1 MSSSN
6 PPPTLSVAIAREGTS
21 AAIVVMASGAAP
33 SLSTLLPAL
42 HNMGLQVSH
51 QTTHRTA
58 PAAPSG
64 CALWLQPDSVALLPP
79 AAQEA
84 TLCDILARIF
94 SGEAEDGRL
103 NGLAL
108 AAGCSAHDVLLVRAA
123 LSYLRQA
130 GVHMSLRYMAE
141 RLRRYPAAL
150 RGWLALFAARF
161 DPAVADR
168 EAAMARADGR
178 LAALQ
183 SDIAD
188 ADAFELIG
196 RLRELA
202 WGMVRTT
209 HFRADPRGPLP
220 AYVAF
225 KVDGQ
230 ALSFLPAPR
239 PYRETFVFSERFEGV
254 HLRGGPV
261 SRGGLRWS
269 DRQEDYRTEVLG
281 LVKAQLVKNAVIV
294 PTGAKGGFVCKRA
307 DDDGAAV
314 YALFINGLLDL
325 TDNQAPGGAIVP
337 PPGVVCHDGPDP
349 YLVVAADKGTARFS
363 DLANRIALERGFWL
377 GDAFASGGSVG
388 YDHKQLGI
396 TAKGAWETAKIR
408 FSELGIDADGAGFSA
423 VGIGDMGGDVF
434 GNGMLLMP
442 RLRLLAAF
450 DHRHV
455 FLDPRPDVQ
464 RAYGERRRLFAL
476 PRSSWDDYDRALLSA
491 GGGIWPRTERSITL
505 SREVRE
511 CLGIDA
517 AELSPDQLIAAILR
531 APVDVLYNG
540 GIGTYVKAAH
550 ESADSVRDRAND
562 RVRIDAQQVRARVV
576 VEGGNLGLTAA
587 ARTELAL
594 HGVQVYTDAVDNSG
608 GVDCSDHEV
617 NIKIALALEPR
628 PETERAAL
636 LAAMAPEVE
645 ARVLATNR
653 NQARRLARH
662 VRQPALIGDAA
673 ALMAR
678 LGELTG
684 LDRALEALPDDATLA
699 RRPQRALAA
708 PELAVLM
715 AHDKRALKEAW
726 LAAGSAAS
734 RAASSAAPTPPLA
747 PWHEAVLR
755 HYFPAPLQKL
765 PLQQHPL
772 ARPIVATVLANA
784 AVDRLG
790 IGVVSAADRG
800 GMPATL
806 DALAFGLTALRL
818 DSAALGD
825 AAIAALPADER
836 HAAEAALEQAL
847 QHLLQHLLA
856 EPRLLQAATWQALRE
871 ACAGTPPSSAAACV
885 AEVQRRT
892 RLVADLRRALP
903 LLERGHAVAAV
914 LSAMGEVERETSLAR
929 LAAELC
935 AQPELA
941 TQGLFRQCIERRFS
955 LLALRIAAMAL
966 ARPAQQAV
974 AEALDRL
981 GWREAL
987 QRLRVVHANEWGER
1001 RLERMLDI
1009 AARLDEQ
1016 RALEA
1021 GVADAVA

>member
-1 MSSSN
+1 MSPRT
-6 PPPTLSVAIAREGTS
+6 PPSALSVSIARDGAS
-21 AAIVVMASGAAP
+21 AAIVVMAPGPGP
-33 SLSTLLPAL
+33 SLSALLPAL

-51 QTTHRTA
+51 QATL
-58 PAAPSG
+58 AAPGG
-64 CALWLQPDSVALLPP
+64 CALWLQPESAALLP
-79 AAQEA
+79 AAGQEA
-84 TLCDILARIF
+84 TLCDLLARVF

-108 AAGCSAHDVLLVRAA
+108 AAGCSAHQVLLVRAA

-130 GVHMSLRYMAE
+130 GVHMSLRYMAD
-141 RLRRYPAAL
+141 RLRRCPAAL

-161 DPAVADR
+161 DPAVQDR
-168 EAAMARADGR
+168 DTAVARADEQ
-178 LAALQ
+178 LAALRAEL
-183 SDIAD
+183 AD
-188 ADAFELIG
+188 ADAFELLG

-202 WGMVRTT
+202 LAIVRTS
-209 HFRADPRGPLP
+209 FYRDDPQGPLP
-220 AYVAF
+220 PYLAF
-225 KVDGQ
+225 KLDGQ

-281 LVKAQLVKNAVIV
+281 LAKAQLVKNAVIV

-307 DDDGAAV
+307 GDDGEAV
-314 YALFINGLLDL
+314 YTLFINGLLDL

-363 DLANRIALERGFWL
+363 DLANRIALQRGFWL

-408 FSELGIDADGAGFSA
+408 FSELGIDWAGAGFSA

-450 DHRHV
+450 DHRHI
-455 FLDPRPDVQ
+455 FIDPRPDVQ
-464 RAYGERRRLFAL
+464 RAYGERRRLFSL

-491 GGGIWPRTERSITL
+491 GGGIWPRTERRIPL
-505 SREVRE
+505 SPEVRE
-511 CLGIDA
+511 CMGIDA
-517 AELSPDQLIAAILR
+517 TELGPDQLIAAILR

-540 GIGTYVKAAH
+540 GIGTYVKADH
-550 ESADSVRDRAND
+550 ESNDSVRDRAND
-562 RVRIDAQQVRARVV
+562 RVRIDAPQLRARLV

-587 ARTELAL
+587 ARTALAL
-594 HGVQVYTDAVDNSG
+594 RGVQVCTDAVDNSG

-617 NIKIALALEPR
+617 NIKIALALQPR
-628 PETERAAL
+628 PEAERAAL
-636 LAAMAPEVE
+636 LASLAPEVE

-662 VRQPALIGDAA
+662 VCDPALIGDAA
-673 ALMAR
+673 ALMSR
-678 LGELTG
+678 LAGLTG

-699 RRPQRALAA
+699 QRAGRALAA

-726 LAAGSAAS
+726 LAV
-734 RAASSAAPTPPLA
+734 PPATLA
-747 PWHEAVLR
+747 PWHETVLR
-755 HYFPAPLQKL
+755 HYFPAPLQAL
-765 PLQQHPL
+765 PLPQHPL

-790 IGVVSAADRG
+790 IGVLSAAEG
-800 GMPATL
+800 GMPAAL

-818 DSAALGD
+818 DSASLGD
-825 AAIAALPADER
+825 EAVAALPAVAR

-847 QHLLQHLLA
+847 QDLLRHLLA
-856 EPRLLQAATWQALRE
+856 QPGLMQPATWHALRE
-871 ACAGTPPSSAAACV
+871 ACAGVAPDSAADCV

-892 RLVADLRRALP
+892 RLVGDLRRALP
-903 LLERGHAVAAV
+903 LLQRGEAVAGV
-914 LSAMGEVERETSLAR
+914 LPALGVVERETSLAR

-941 TQGLFRQCIERRFS
+941 QQGLFRCSIERSFA
-955 LLALRIAAMAL
+955 LLALRIAAVVL
-966 ARPAQQAV
+966 ARPAKLAV
-974 AEALDRL
+974 ADALDRL
-981 GWREAL
+981 GWREPL
-987 QRLRVVHANEWGER
+987 QRLRVVHANEWGMR

-1016 RALEA
+1016 HAF
-1021 GVADAVA
+1021 DAVPHAVA